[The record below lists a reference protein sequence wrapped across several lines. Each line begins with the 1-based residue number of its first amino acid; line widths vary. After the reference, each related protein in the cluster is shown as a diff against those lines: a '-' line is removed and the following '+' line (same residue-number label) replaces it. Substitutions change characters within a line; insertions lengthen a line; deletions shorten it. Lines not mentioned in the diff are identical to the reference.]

1 MGCSGV
7 LHSRYFIK
15 LDMIG
20 IVDCNSFYCS
30 CERLFKPDLLHK
42 PVVVL
47 SNNDGCIIAR
57 SDEAKAVGIEMGSP
71 FFMQKKNLENNGVA
85 TFSSNYHLYG
95 DLSWRVMETLRT
107 MLPEGCV
114 EVYSVDESFID
125 LAHIAPEALYAFTVS
140 LKNMIEQWTGISVS
154 IGVAPTK
161 ALSKV
166 ANKLAKKNKQITGCV
181 LILNTDKKITQAL
194 QKTPIGDVWGIGYQ
208 YAKKLNC
215 YGINTAYDLTLRTEN
230 WAHQELG
237 GVVGARLF
245 RELKGFSCI
254 DMQSERV
261 TKHMIATTRMFGNPV
276 TTLKELEEAVATYM
290 ARAAE
295 KLRRQ
300 RAAARGITVLIV
312 PKQDIKGS
320 HYRHGPTKSASIRLP
335 IASALTNELVK
346 PALEMVRSLFEAGK
360 TYKKA
365 GVILSD
371 IVPES
376 VIQGNLFVAV
386 PANSEK
392 LAKGRALMEAVDN
405 INFSMRGDILKFA
418 ASGTT
423 RNWKMRQEMRSPR
436 YTTRWEELPL
446 LK

>member
-1 MGCSGV
+1 
-7 LHSRYFIK
+7 
-15 LDMIG
+15 
-20 IVDCNSFYCS
+20 
-30 CERLFKPDLLHK
+30 
-42 PVVVL
+42 
-47 SNNDGCIIAR
+47 
-57 SDEAKAVGIEMGSP
+57 
-71 FFMQKKNLENNGVA
+71 
-85 TFSSNYHLYG
+85 
-95 DLSWRVMETLRT
+95 METPRT

-125 LAHIAPEALYAFTVS
+125 LAHIEPAALQSFTVS
-140 LKNMIEQWTGISVS
+140 LKNIIEQWTGISVS

-166 ANKLAKKNKQITGCV
+166 ANRLAKKNKQVTGCV
-181 LILNTDKKITQAL
+181 LILNTDKKVTQAL
-194 QKTPIGDVWGIGYQ
+194 QKTPIADVWGIGYQ
-208 YAKKLNC
+208 YAKKLSN

-245 RELKGFSCI
+245 RELKGFPCI

-276 TTLKELEEAVATYM
+276 TTLHELEEAVATYT

-300 RAAARGITVLIV
+300 HAAARGITVLIV
-312 PKQDIKGS
+312 PKQEVKGS
-320 HYRHGPTKSASIRLP
+320 YYRHGPTKSGAVRLP
-335 IASALTNELVK
+335 LATALTNELVK
-346 PALEMVRSLFEAGK
+346 AALELVRSLFEAGK

-371 IVPES
+371 IVPET
-376 VIQGNLFVAV
+376 VIQGNLFAQA
-386 PANSEK
+386 PDNTKA
-392 LAKGRALMEAVDN
+392 RALMEAIDN

>member
-1 MGCSGV
+1 
-7 LHSRYFIK
+7 
-15 LDMIG
+15 MIG

-47 SNNDGCIIAR
+47 SNNDGCIISR

-71 FFMQKKNLENNGVA
+71 YFMQKNDLKKNGVI

-107 MLPEGCV
+107 MLPDGCV

-125 LAHIAPEALYAFTVS
+125 LAHIEPTALQSFTVS
-140 LKNMIEQWTGISVS
+140 LKNIIEQWTGISVS

-166 ANKLAKKNKQITGCV
+166 ANRLAKKNKQVTGCV
-181 LILNTDKKITQAL
+181 LILNTDKKIIQAL
-194 QKTPIGDVWGIGYQ
+194 QKTPIADVWGIGYQ
-208 YAKKLNC
+208 YAKKLSN

-245 RELKGFSCI
+245 RELKGFPCI

-276 TTLKELEEAVATYM
+276 TTLHELEEAVATYT

-300 RAAARGITVLIV
+300 HAAARGITVLIV
-312 PKQDIKGS
+312 PKQEVKGS
-320 HYRHGPTKSASIRLP
+320 YYRHGPTKSGAVRLP
-335 IASALTNELVK
+335 LATALTNELVK
-346 PALEMVRSLFEAGK
+346 AALELVRSLFEAGK

-371 IVPES
+371 IVPET
-376 VIQGNLFVAV
+376 VIQGNLFAQA
-386 PANSEK
+386 PDNTKA
-392 LAKGRALMEAVDN
+392 RALMEAIDN

>member
-1 MGCSGV
+1 
-7 LHSRYFIK
+7 
-15 LDMIG
+15 MIG
-20 IVDCNSFYCS
+20 IVDCNSFYCA

-47 SNNDGCIIAR
+47 SNNDGCIISR

-71 FFMQKKNLENNGVA
+71 YFMQKNDLKKNGVI

-125 LAHIAPEALYAFTVS
+125 LAHIEPAALQSFTVS
-140 LKNMIEQWTGISVS
+140 LKNIIEQWTGISVS

-166 ANKLAKKNKQITGCV
+166 ANRLAKKNKQVTGCV
-181 LILNTDKKITQAL
+181 LILNTDKKVTQAL
-194 QKTPIGDVWGIGYQ
+194 QKTPIADVWGIGYQ
-208 YAKKLNC
+208 YAKKLSN

-245 RELKGFSCI
+245 RELKGFPCI

-276 TTLKELEEAVATYM
+276 TKLHELEEAVATYT

-300 RAAARGITVLIV
+300 HAAARGITVLIV
-312 PKQDIKGS
+312 PKQEVKGS
-320 HYRHGPTKSASIRLP
+320 YYRHGPTKSGAVRLP
-335 IASALTNELVK
+335 LATALTNELVK
-346 PALEMVRSLFEAGK
+346 AALELVRSLFEAGK

-371 IVPES
+371 IVPET
-376 VIQGNLFVAV
+376 VIQGNLFAQA
-386 PANSEK
+386 PDNTKA
-392 LAKGRALMEAVDN
+392 RALMEAIDN

>member
-1 MGCSGV
+1 
-7 LHSRYFIK
+7 
-15 LDMIG
+15 MIG
-20 IVDCNSFYCS
+20 IVDCNSFYCA

-47 SNNDGCIIAR
+47 SNNDGCIISR

-71 FFMQKKNLENNGVA
+71 YFMQKNDLKKNGVI

-125 LAHIAPEALYAFTVS
+125 LAHIEPNALSSFTVS
-140 LKNMIEQWTGISVS
+140 LKNIIEQWTGISVS

-166 ANKLAKKNKQITGCV
+166 ANRLAKKNKQITGCV

-194 QKTPIGDVWGIGYQ
+194 QKTPIADVWGIGYQ
-208 YAKKLNC
+208 YAKKLSN

-245 RELKGFSCI
+245 RELKGFPCI

-276 TTLKELEEAVATYM
+276 TTLHELEEAVATYT

-300 RAAARGITVLIV
+300 HAAARGITVLIV
-312 PKQDIKGS
+312 PKQEVKGS
-320 HYRHGPTKSASIRLP
+320 YYRHGPTKSGAVRLP
-335 IASALTNELVK
+335 LATALTNELVK
-346 PALEMVRSLFEAGK
+346 AALELVRSLFEAGK

-365 GVILSD
+365 GIILSD
-371 IVPES
+371 IVPET
-376 VIQGNLFVAV
+376 VIQGNLFAQA
-386 PANSEK
+386 PDNT
-392 LAKGRALMEAVDN
+392 KGRALMEAIDN

-423 RNWKMRQEMRSPR
+423 RNWKMRQ
-436 YTTRWEELPL
+436 
-446 LK
+446 

>member
-1 MGCSGV
+1 
-7 LHSRYFIK
+7 
-15 LDMIG
+15 MIG
-20 IVDCNSFYCS
+20 IVDCNSFYCA

-47 SNNDGCIIAR
+47 SNNDGCIISR

-71 FFMQKKNLENNGVA
+71 YFMQKNDLKKNGVI

-125 LAHIAPEALYAFTVS
+125 LAHIEPAALQSFTVS
-140 LKNMIEQWTGISVS
+140 LKNIIEQWTGISVS

-166 ANKLAKKNKQITGCV
+166 ANRLAKKNKQVTGCV
-181 LILNTDKKITQAL
+181 LILNTDKKVTQAL
-194 QKTPIGDVWGIGYQ
+194 QKTPIADVWGIGYQ
-208 YAKKLNC
+208 YAKKLSN

-245 RELKGFSCI
+245 RELKGFPCI

-276 TTLKELEEAVATYM
+276 TKLHELEEAVATYT

-300 RAAARGITVLIV
+300 HAAARGITVLIV
-312 PKQDIKGS
+312 PKQEVKGS
-320 HYRHGPTKSASIRLP
+320 YYRHGPTKSGAVRLP
-335 IASALTNELVK
+335 LATALTNELVK
-346 PALEMVRSLFEAGK
+346 AALELVRSLFEAGK

-371 IVPES
+371 IVPET
-376 VIQGNLFVAV
+376 VIQGNLFAQA
-386 PANSEK
+386 PDNTKA
-392 LAKGRALMEAVDN
+392 RALMEAIDN

-423 RNWKMRQEMRSPR
+423 RNWKMRQEMRSPC

>member
-1 MGCSGV
+1 
-7 LHSRYFIK
+7 
-15 LDMIG
+15 MIG
-20 IVDCNSFYCS
+20 IVDCNSFYCA

-47 SNNDGCIIAR
+47 SNNDGCIISR

-71 FFMQKKNLENNGVA
+71 YFMQKNDLKKNGVI

-125 LAHIAPEALYAFTVS
+125 LAHIEPAALQSFTVS
-140 LKNMIEQWTGISVS
+140 LKNIIEQWTGISVS

-166 ANKLAKKNKQITGCV
+166 ANRLAKKNKQVTGCV
-181 LILNTDKKITQAL
+181 LILNTDKKVTQAL
-194 QKTPIGDVWGIGYQ
+194 QKTPIADVWGIGYQ
-208 YAKKLNC
+208 YAKKLSN

-245 RELKGFSCI
+245 RELKGFPCI

-276 TTLKELEEAVATYM
+276 TTLTELEEAVATYT

-300 RAAARGITVLIV
+300 HAAARGITVLIV
-312 PKQDIKGS
+312 PKQEVKGS
-320 HYRHGPTKSASIRLP
+320 YYRHGPTKSGAVRLP
-335 IASALTNELVK
+335 LATALTNELVK
-346 PALEMVRSLFEAGK
+346 AALELVRSLFEAGK

-371 IVPES
+371 IVPET
-376 VIQGNLFVAV
+376 VIQGNLFAQA
-386 PANSEK
+386 PDNTKA
-392 LAKGRALMEAVDN
+392 RALMEAIDN

-423 RNWKMRQEMRSPR
+423 RNWKMRQEMRSPC

>member
-1 MGCSGV
+1 
-7 LHSRYFIK
+7 
-15 LDMIG
+15 MIG
-20 IVDCNSFYCS
+20 IVDCNSFYCA

-47 SNNDGCIIAR
+47 SNNDGCIISR

-71 FFMQKKNLENNGVA
+71 YFMQKNDLKKNGVI

-125 LAHIAPEALYAFTVS
+125 LAHIEPNTLQSFTVS
-140 LKNMIEQWTGISVS
+140 LKNIIEQWTGISVS

-166 ANKLAKKNKQITGCV
+166 ANRLAKKNKQATGCV
-181 LILNTDKKITQAL
+181 LILNTNKKITQAL

-208 YAKKLNC
+208 YAKKLSN

-245 RELKGFSCI
+245 RELKGFPCI
-254 DMQSERV
+254 DMQSERI

-276 TTLKELEEAVATYM
+276 TTLTELEEAVATYT

-300 RAAARGITVLIV
+300 HAAARGITVLIV
-312 PKQDIKGS
+312 PKQEVKGS
-320 HYRHGPTKSASIRLP
+320 YYRHGPTKSGAVRLP
-335 IASALTNELVK
+335 LATALTNELVK
-346 PALEMVRSLFEAGK
+346 AALELVRSLFEAGK

-371 IVPES
+371 IVPET
-376 VIQGNLFVAV
+376 VIQGNLFAQA
-386 PANSEK
+386 PDN
-392 LAKGRALMEAVDN
+392 AKGRALMEAIDN

>member
-1 MGCSGV
+1 MV
-7 LHSRYFIK
+7 
-15 LDMIG
+15 G
-20 IVDCNSFYCS
+20 IVDCNSFYCA

-47 SNNDGCIIAR
+47 SNNDGCIISR

-71 FFMQKKNLENNGVA
+71 YFMQKNDLKKNGVI

-125 LAHIAPEALYAFTVS
+125 LAHIEPNALSSFTVS
-140 LKNMIEQWTGISVS
+140 LKNIIEQWTGISVS

-166 ANKLAKKNKQITGCV
+166 ANRLAKKNKQVTGCV

-194 QKTPIGDVWGIGYQ
+194 QKTPIADVWGIGYQ
-208 YAKKLNC
+208 YAKKLSN

-245 RELKGFSCI
+245 RELKGFPCI

-276 TTLKELEEAVATYM
+276 TTLHELEEAVATYT

-300 RAAARGITVLIV
+300 HAAARGITVLIV
-312 PKQDIKGS
+312 PKQEVKGS
-320 HYRHGPTKSASIRLP
+320 YYRHGPTKSGAVRLP
-335 IASALTNELVK
+335 LATALTNELVK
-346 PALEMVRSLFEAGK
+346 AALELVRSLFEAGK

-371 IVPES
+371 IVPET
-376 VIQGNLFVAV
+376 VIQGNLFAQA
-386 PANSEK
+386 PDNTKA
-392 LAKGRALMEAVDN
+392 RALMEAIDN

-423 RNWKMRQEMRSPR
+423 RNWKMRQEMRSPC